1 MQDNVIDFGMGEMT
15 GGLALSAC
23 WGWLWLIIGTVGLG
37 RGVCSPRVV
46 MNSLVVGISPLVLGW
61 GVWWLRAEAFSPD
74 VAFVAGLLVL
84 PLLLTGLGLRRAPD
98 GRRVGLHMVEG
109 IRHLRDELLGTHH
122 ECGGCDHDHRADKAG
137 RCP

>member
-1 MQDNVIDFGMGEMT
+1 MQDTVIEFGMGVMT

>member
-1 MQDNVIDFGMGEMT
+1 MQDNVIDFGMGVMT